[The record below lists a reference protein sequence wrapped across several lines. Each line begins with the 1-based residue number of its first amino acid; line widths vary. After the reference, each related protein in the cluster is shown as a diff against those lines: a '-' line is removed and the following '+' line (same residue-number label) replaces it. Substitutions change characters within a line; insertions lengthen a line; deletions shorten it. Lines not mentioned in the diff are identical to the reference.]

1 MRRCVTLV
9 ELMLVLAVAGI
20 LFGVAVPALSLL
32 LDSLAVHAAIS
43 HIEAAHARA
52 RLLAITRGKV
62 ITLAIDSARIAIS
75 PRNDTLALWSEE
87 GPSAQRVHLEGAQRQ
102 FTFSPEGFTLEFP
115 MPPSSSPGEPL
126 AKPLSSPGWEEFG
139 CCLEGRTI
147 RGRWPL
153 DAVGRPGGR

>member
-1 MRRCVTLV
+1 MRRGVTLV

-102 FTFSPEGFTLEFP
+102 FTFSPEGFTLGV
-115 MPPSSSPGEPL
+115 SNASL
-126 AKPLSSPGWEEFG
+126 QLSRGATRQTVVISR
-139 CCLEGRTI
+139 LGRV
-147 RGRWPL
+147 RVLP
-153 DAVGRPGGR
+153 

>member
-1 MRRCVTLV
+1 MRRGVTLV

-32 LDSLAVHAAIS
+32 LDSLAVHAAVS

-75 PRNDTLALWSEE
+75 PRNDTLALWSEA

-102 FTFSPEGFTLEFP
+102 FTFSPEGFTLGV
-115 MPPSSSPGEPL
+115 SNASL
-126 AKPLSSPGWEEFG
+126 QLSRGATRQTLVISR
-139 CCLEGRTI
+139 LGRV
-147 RGRWPL
+147 RVLP
-153 DAVGRPGGR
+153 

>member
-1 MRRCVTLV
+1 
-9 ELMLVLAVAGI
+9 MLVLAVAGI

-102 FTFSPEGFTLEFP
+102 FTFSPEGFTLGV
-115 MPPSSSPGEPL
+115 SNASL
-126 AKPLSSPGWEEFG
+126 QLSRGATRQTVVISR
-139 CCLEGRTI
+139 LGRV
-147 RGRWPL
+147 RVLP
-153 DAVGRPGGR
+153 

>member
-1 MRRCVTLV
+1 MRRGVTLV

-102 FTFSPEGFTLEFP
+102 FTFSPEGFTLGV
-115 MPPSSSPGEPL
+115 SNASL
-126 AKPLSSPGWEEFG
+126 QLSRGATRQTLVISR
-139 CCLEGRTI
+139 LGRV
-147 RGRWPL
+147 RVLP
-153 DAVGRPGGR
+153 

>member
-1 MRRCVTLV
+1 MRRGVTLV

-32 LDSLAVHAAIS
+32 LDSLAVHAAVS

-102 FTFSPEGFTLEFP
+102 FTFSPEGFTLGV
-115 MPPSSSPGEPL
+115 SNASL
-126 AKPLSSPGWEEFG
+126 QLSRGATRQTLVISR
-139 CCLEGRTI
+139 LGRV
-147 RGRWPL
+147 RVLP
-153 DAVGRPGGR
+153 

>member
-1 MRRCVTLV
+1 MRRGVTLV
-9 ELMLVLAVAGI
+9 QLFVLPAAARI
-20 LFGVAVPALSLL
+20 LFEVAATVLSLL

-87 GPSAQRVHLEGAQRQ
+87 GPSAQGVHLEGAQRQ
-102 FTFSPEGFTLEFP
+102 FTFSPEGFTLGV
-115 MPPSSSPGEPL
+115 SNASL
-126 AKPLSSPGWEEFG
+126 QLSRGATRQTLVISR
-139 CCLEGRTI
+139 LGRV
-147 RGRWPL
+147 RVLP
-153 DAVGRPGGR
+153 